1 MYIYAA
7 FVLLL
12 LAAAPARADEQPVDL
27 KPGAGQDV
35 VQNECNICHS
45 LDYIRMNSPFL
56 NEDGWKAEVT
66 KMRTAFGAP
75 IDDAD
80 AETILKYLSTHYGP
94 PGQ

>member
-7 FVLLL
+7 VALLL
-12 LAAAPARADEQPVDL
+12 LLAAPARADEQPVEL
-27 KPGAGQDV
+27 KPGPGLDI
-35 VQNECNICHS
+35 VQNECSVCHS
-45 LDYIRMNSPFL
+45 LDYISMNSPFL
-56 NEDGWKAEVT
+56 SAEAWKAEIA
-66 KMRTAFGAP
+66 KMRGGYGAP

>member
-7 FVLLL
+7 LMLLL
-12 LAAAPARADEQPVDL
+12 LAVPARADEQPVDL
-27 KPGAGQDV
+27 KPGPGLDV

-45 LDYIRMNSPFL
+45 VDYIRMNSPFL
-56 NEDGWKAEVT
+56 NADGWKAEMT

-80 AETILKYLSTHYGP
+80 AETILNYLATHYGP